1 MTEAYFQKKIM
12 DKIESIGGHVI
23 NGKYTRTGEA
33 DLQCG
38 YPVEIDVI
46 GEIDHEWGVDVVT
59 TGKTILAHL
68 CVEVKTPKDYERV
81 MRAIDEDYN
90 IIDQKPLK
98 KHESVQMAKI
108 RQVRKKGG
116 LALVAYSFDQVKQYV
131 EENV

>member
-12 DKIESIGGHVI
+12 NKIESIGGHVI

-38 YPVEIDVI
+38 YPITITWDTGDKEY
-46 GEIDHEWGVDVVT
+46 GEEGRT
-59 TGKTILAHL
+59 FLFHL

-81 MRAIDEDYN
+81 MRAIDKDYN

-98 KHESVQMAKI
+98 KHEALQIAKI